1 MLSAAKFPTRWCPPG
16 GLPPAASGSAP
27 YDAPPILT
35 TEPPLNM
42 SSRILKC
49 ASKFFGSLK
58 KCSTCSGE
66 ASDRVTPMILWM
78 RSPGSLKMSVPS
90 WCVEWRHARSP
101 SMSKNCETMPR
112 SSSSTRAWTKAEA
125 VRSSPHVSI
134 YKMTGP
140 CGARCGEA
148 GRERGGRA
156 RGTHHIRELE
166 LDHRREFRL
175 RRERGGVEGW
185 QGQFDRDGGT
195 GRKIEPPSLPRA
207 RREPRAP
214 RGRRIRDARARQRE
228 TIERTHV
235 FDAGRHGRCRRP
247 CGTRGWRACAA
258 LGKRMDGG
266 PRFSL
271 IGQ

>member
-1 MLSAAKFPTRWCPPG
+1 MRGENG
-16 GLPPAASGSAP
+16 G
-27 YDAPPILT
+27 
-35 TEPPLNM
+35 
-42 SSRILKC
+42 
-49 ASKFFGSLK
+49 
-58 KCSTCSGE
+58 
-66 ASDRVTPMILWM
+66 
-78 RSPGSLKMSVPS
+78 
-90 WCVEWRHARSP
+90 
-101 SMSKNCETMPR
+101 
-112 SSSSTRAWTKAEA
+112 
-125 VRSSPHVSI
+125 
-134 YKMTGP
+134 
-140 CGARCGEA
+140 
-148 GRERGGRA
+148 GGA

-258 LGKRMDGG
+258 LESARTEGRDSPREPDLTRHDLMMNFLLNPHYHKKSRNVQFSSSVSRAGPLRQRSSRKRGSSALTRLSHQSASVVPG
-266 PRFSL
+266 RQSS
-271 IGQ
+271 